1 MPQGAGGSGKVKK
14 IVARALV
21 GILLL
26 AFVAFLML
34 VRENGMAPS
43 VNHLKCQGTALY
55 KGKTYEV
62 PSISAYEL
70 PENASLGDT
79 VVLKF
84 DLPRNIEPR
93 TVLRFKTYHMMVE
106 VVDDGKTVY
115 SYGREKLA
123 QGRMVGSGFH
133 YVSLDAHALQKPVE
147 IRFVYAISR
156 NQASFSDFDLI
167 PEAYAYSDYASS
179 HVLALLVGV
188 FLVLFGLL
196 AVLMGLVTSSNG
208 VNGFRSMMIG
218 LLSSSLGMWTLC
230 YMKLFQVISYNF
242 ALNTTLEYFS
252 LYFAPIPFFL
262 LLLNMRN
269 GKIQIWKRNATIALV
284 VVESL
289 VLLVTT
295 VLHAFN
301 IVLYPISLPFF
312 HGFVGVGFVF
322 LLVSG
327 VLYSRKIDLAGKV
340 VTIGVFVFGCTVL
353 LDLVRYHFCRHFVI
367 DHSILEMTWLPFGA
381 LLFVLSLVMSYLI
394 YLFQLM
400 EDKAER
406 DVLST
411 MAYVDSLTGL
421 FNRAKCQQIFGFL
434 DKSPADYAIVSIDM
448 NGLKLVNDKHGH
460 MAGDALIKAFANV
473 FKQSL
478 AGVGTAIRM
487 GGDEFLAIV
496 RSEHVAE
503 VDASLAKLLQL
514 QKECKEE
521 LPIPLEAAYGV
532 AYRRECGENAT
543 AESVYHE
550 ADKRMYAMKSHMKSK
565 LVRK

>member
-1 MPQGAGGSGKVKK
+1 M
-14 IVARALV
+14 
-21 GILLL
+21 
-26 AFVAFLML
+26 
-34 VRENGMAPS
+34 
-43 VNHLKCQGTALY
+43 
-55 KGKTYEV
+55 
-62 PSISAYEL
+62 
-70 PENASLGDT
+70 
-79 VVLKF
+79 
-84 DLPRNIEPR
+84 
-93 TVLRFKTYHMMVE
+93 
-106 VVDDGKTVY
+106 
-115 SYGREKLA
+115 
-123 QGRMVGSGFH
+123 
-133 YVSLDAHALQKPVE
+133 E
-147 IRFVYAISR
+147 IRFVYAIGR

-252 LYFAPIPFFL
+252 LYFAPIPFLL

-289 VLLVTT
+289 FLLVTT

-503 VDASLAKLLQL
+503 VDTSLAKLLQL

-550 ADKRMYAMKSHMKSK
+550 ADKRMYDMKSHMKSK

>member
-1 MPQGAGGSGKVKK
+1 M
-14 IVARALV
+14 
-21 GILLL
+21 
-26 AFVAFLML
+26 
-34 VRENGMAPS
+34 
-43 VNHLKCQGTALY
+43 
-55 KGKTYEV
+55 
-62 PSISAYEL
+62 
-70 PENASLGDT
+70 
-79 VVLKF
+79 
-84 DLPRNIEPR
+84 
-93 TVLRFKTYHMMVE
+93 
-106 VVDDGKTVY
+106 
-115 SYGREKLA
+115 
-123 QGRMVGSGFH
+123 
-133 YVSLDAHALQKPVE
+133 
-147 IRFVYAISR
+147 
-156 NQASFSDFDLI
+156 
-167 PEAYAYSDYASS
+167 
-179 HVLALLVGV
+179 
-188 FLVLFGLL
+188 
-196 AVLMGLVTSSNG
+196 
-208 VNGFRSMMIG
+208 
-218 LLSSSLGMWTLC
+218 
-230 YMKLFQVISYNF
+230 
-242 ALNTTLEYFS
+242 
-252 LYFAPIPFFL
+252 
-262 LLLNMRN
+262 
-269 GKIQIWKRNATIALV
+269 
-284 VVESL
+284 
-289 VLLVTT
+289 
-295 VLHAFN
+295 
-301 IVLYPISLPFF
+301 
-312 HGFVGVGFVF
+312 
-322 LLVSG
+322 
-327 VLYSRKIDLAGKV
+327 LYSRKIDLAGKV

-353 LDLVRYHFCRHFVI
+353 LDLVRYHFCRYFVI

-550 ADKRMYAMKSHMKSK
+550 ADKRMYDMKSHMKSK